1 MSPESVPRKKVL
13 VYKSQLLPYSETFIR
28 EQTRC
33 LESWRGVLVGDQV
46 MEKGLS
52 LDGLDVRVLGKKNR
66 VVRKIDNTIHELL
79 DRPSQTAVSRLR
91 RENAQL
97 LHIHFATEAVR
108 IWPLIRALQLPTLVT
123 LHGFDINVYRE
134 YWEAGHGGRQL
145 KNYPQRL
152 LKLADYEKIHFLAV
166 SESIRKSAI
175 EYGIPEHKI
184 SVSYIGI
191 DTDQFVPGPIPIAE
205 RKQVLFVGRMV
216 EKKGCEYLL
225 KAFADIQDACP
236 ESELLIVGNGP
247 LEASLKALAA
257 ERGVRA
263 RFLGAL
269 PSEQIRSLLNSSRV
283 LCMPSITAENGDAEG
298 LGIVLLEAQSSG
310 VPVITSARGGAT
322 EGIQHGKT
330 GFAHAEKDVEAIK
343 GYLKEILL
351 DDALATAFGAAA
363 REHCVANMNIK
374 SCMRILEGYYD
385 TYSRAFEHAS
395 ASEAGMLTSASR

>member
-1 MSPESVPRKKVL
+1 MTPQSAPRKKVL

-33 LESWRGVLVGDQV
+33 LESWRGILVGDQV

-66 VVRKIDNTIHELL
+66 VVRKLVNTVNELL
-79 DRPSQTAVSRLR
+79 DRPSRSALSQLR
-91 RENAQL
+91 KEDAQL

-134 YWEAGHGGRQL
+134 YWEAGGGGRQL
-145 KNYPQRL
+145 KRYPERL
-152 LKLADYEKIHFLAV
+152 LELANYEKIHFLAV
-166 SESIRKSAI
+166 SEAIKKSAI

-191 DTDQFVPGPIPIAE
+191 DTDQFVPGPIPMAE

-225 KAFADIQDACP
+225 NAFADIQDACP

-247 LEASLKALAA
+247 LEASLKAIA
-257 ERGVRA
+257 EARGVRA

-269 PSEQIRSLLNSSRV
+269 PSEQIRTLLGSARV

-310 VPVITSARGGAT
+310 VPVITSARGGAL

-330 GFAHAEKDVEAIK
+330 GFAHEEKDVEAIK
-343 GYLKEILL
+343 GYLKEIPLN
-351 DDALATAFGAAA
+351 DELAIAFGIAA
-363 REHCVANMNIK
+363 REHCVNNMNIK
-374 SCMRILEGYYD
+374 SCMRVLEGYYD
-385 TYSRAFEHAS
+385 TYSRAFGRSSAAEAS
-395 ASEAGMLTSASR
+395 LVTSASR

>member
-1 MSPESVPRKKVL
+1 MTQSAPVKKVL

-33 LESWRGVLVGDQV
+33 LKSWKGVLVGDQV
-46 MEKGLS
+46 MANGLA
-52 LDGLDVRVLGKKNR
+52 LDGLDVRVLGNKNR
-66 VVRKIDNTIHELL
+66 ILRKLNNTFNELL
-79 DRPSQTAVSRLR
+79 DRPSRSAVRRLR
-91 RENAQL
+91 GEHAQL
-97 LHIHFATEAVR
+97 LHVHFATEAVR
-108 IWPLIRALQLPTLVT
+108 IWPLIRELQLPTLVT
-123 LHGFDINVYRE
+123 LHGFDINVHRE
-134 YWEAGHGGRQL
+134 YWEAGRGGRRL

-152 LKLADYEKIHFLAV
+152 LELANYDKIHFLAV
-166 SESIRKSAI
+166 SASIKKSAI

-191 DTDQFVPGPIPIAE
+191 DTDQFAPGPIPMAE
-205 RKQVLFVGRMV
+205 RRQVLFVGRMV

-236 ESELLIVGNGP
+236 QSELLIVGSGP
-247 LEASLKALAA
+247 LEASLKAVV
-257 ERGVRA
+257 EQRGLRA

-269 PSEQIRSLLNSSRV
+269 PSEQIRALLGSARV

-298 LGIVLLEAQSSG
+298 LGIVLLEAQASG

-330 GFAHAEKDVEAIK
+330 GFAHEEKDVEALK

-351 DDALATAFGAAA
+351 DDQLAVAFGVAA
-363 REHCVANMNIK
+363 REHCVKNMNIT
-374 SCMRILEGYYD
+374 SCTRILEGYYD
-385 TYSRAFEHAS
+385 TYSRAFQRS
-395 ASEAGMLTSASR
+395 SSSEAGMLTSASR